1 MDDGLVERLRL
12 KDAEATTALRDDLAE
27 RRGDL
32 ARLADVLDPLARLA
46 AEGNPTALELVL
58 WAVDALRL
66 ARPTIMALVL
76 DDADADDVNQ
86 EVLIAVA
93 ESIGT
98 YQGKSRFTTWLH
110 PIARHKAVDTLRRR
124 RRSTILA
131 DDMGDVARISS
142 VIATRTVLDQAI
154 ASIPDPY
161 REAVVLRDIDGL
173 TYEQVAD
180 RLGVKLNTVRTRIAR
195 GRAIA
200 AAMLSSAGQGTRS

>member
-1 MDDGLVERLRL
+1 MDEGLGERLSLR
-12 KDAEATTALRDDLAE
+12 DAEATSALRDELVE

-32 ARLADVLDPLARLA
+32 ARLAEVLDPLAGLA
-46 AEGNPTALELVL
+46 AEGDQPALELVL

-76 DDADADDVNQ
+76 DESDADDVNQ
-86 EVLIAVA
+86 DVLIAVA
-93 ESIGT
+93 ESIGS

-124 RRSTILA
+124 RRSDTLP
-131 DDMGDVARISS
+131 DDVGDVARISS

-161 REAVVLRDIDGL
+161 RDAVVLRDIEGL
-173 TYEQVAD
+173 TYEQVSD

-200 AAMLSSAGQGTRS
+200 ASMLSSAEHRTRS